1 MSKPI
6 LQITGLYVD
15 FNKFQAVSNMNLT
28 VQECELRVIIGPN
41 GAGKT
46 TLMDMITG
54 KTKPTRGKII
64 FNGADITGKSPS
76 EIALKHRIGR
86 KFQGPNVFENM
97 TSYQNVEVALYGY
110 YSITQ
115 TVFFQR
121 TKAIEEKVNDILH
134 QVDLYENRETKACFL
149 SHGQRQWLEMG
160 MVIAQDPK
168 LIILDEPTA
177 GMTAE
182 ETAKTGRMIQR
193 FAQDHTLI
201 VVEHDMEFVKQIS
214 NIVTVM
220 HQGTLLAEGT
230 YEEIE
235 ENPEVARVYLKGEE
249 EGNTC
254 SK

>member
-1 MSKPI
+1 MAEPI
-6 LQITGLYVD
+6 LQVSGLYVD

-28 VQECELRVIIGPN
+28 VLENELRVIIGPN

-46 TLMDMITG
+46 TLMDIITG
-54 KTKPTRGKII
+54 KTKPTAGKVM
-64 FNGADITGKSPS
+64 FDGCDITGKSAS

-97 TSYQNVEVALYGY
+97 TAYQNIEVALYGY
-110 YSITQ
+110 FSIAQ
-115 TVFFQR
+115 TVFFRR
-121 TKAIEEKVNDILH
+121 TKEIEEQVNGILQ
-134 QVDLYENRETKACFL
+134 QVGLYENRETMACFL

-160 MVIAQDPK
+160 MVIAQNPK
-168 LIILDEPTA
+168 LIVLDEPTA

-182 ETAKTGRMIQR
+182 ETAKTGRMIQE
-193 FAQDHTLI
+193 FAADHTII

-214 NIVTVM
+214 NIITVM

-230 YEEIE
+230 YEEME
-235 ENPEVARVYLKGEE
+235 RNPEVARVYLKSEE
-249 EGNTC
+249 AEVC